1 MKKLLI
7 VSAHFP
13 PLNTMASKRYG
24 YMCKYMEKYGFEPY
38 ILTTRPRGGG
48 YLNSKLDLE
57 VPLSEERIIRIGD
70 LGIDYPCLESEI
82 NEVLY
87 QYSNDRVGSRIIE
100 EQSLGWYY
108 KVKNELDMEKLKDI
122 DIVIGTFPA
131 IGNIWVGRYVAEKLE
146 KPFVVEIRDLISDYS
161 ESCNKNAFYQ
171 NIELQLEQ
179 KLVKDSAGIVAVT
192 SGFREILRERYPNHK
207 IITVYNG
214 WEIQDK
220 EDNHNKKNDYLY
232 YAGSLY
238 EHRVE
243 SIKIAIY
250 GMGDIGKNLLAD
262 LRDSSVKV
270 DYAIDKVVTNTED
283 IRVVSPEEKL
293 EKVDAIVVTAIAY
306 FDDINDNLSSKTDCP
321 IISLEDIIYEMV

>member
-192 SGFREILRERYPNHK
+192 SGFREILRET
-207 IITVYNG
+207 I
-214 WEIQDK
+214 
-220 EDNHNKKNDYLY
+220 
-232 YAGSLY
+232 
-238 EHRVE
+238 
-243 SIKIAIY
+243 
-250 GMGDIGKNLLAD
+250 
-262 LRDSSVKV
+262 
-270 DYAIDKVVTNTED
+270 
-283 IRVVSPEEKL
+283 
-293 EKVDAIVVTAIAY
+293 
-306 FDDINDNLSSKTDCP
+306 SK
-321 IISLEDIIYEMV
+321 S

>member
-48 YLNSKLDLE
+48 DLNSKLDLE

-243 SIKIAIY
+243 SIKMLIDTIKENELDVNLIIRSVGPENSERILKDYIY
-250 GMGDIGKNLLAD
+250 ANSMQNK
-262 LRDSSVKV
+262 VKV
-270 DYAIDKVVTNTED
+270 LGTVNENTD
-283 IRVVSPEEKL
+283 RSRQKQ
-293 EKVDAIVVTAIAY
+293 K
-306 FDDINDNLSSKTDCP
+306 
-321 IISLEDIIYEMV
+321 